1 MATTANKTFKNHQ
14 QKQKN
19 MTVLV
24 CGGAGCRSSGSDH
37 IEANLRESLKDQE
50 LVEEV
55 EIIETGCMGPC
66 SLGPLMVVHPEG
78 VFYKEVQPSDVE
90 EVVEEHL
97 LKGRKVERLLLEDPE
112 VEQRIEQ
119 AVELQF
125 FHKQHK
131 VALENCGQID
141 PENIEEYIA
150 RDGYLALG
158 TALQEMEPR
167 EVIQVIKDSGLRG
180 RGGAGFPTGLKWEF
194 TAAADSVTKYV
205 LCNADEGDP
214 GAFMDRSVLEGDPHR
229 VLEAMAIAGY
239 AIGANQGYIYVRA
252 EYPKAVERLQKAIE
266 QAREYELL
274 GEEIFN
280 SDFDFD
286 IELRM
291 GAGSF
296 VCGEETA
303 LMRSIEGQRG
313 MPTPRPPY
321 PANKGLWEQPT
332 LLNNVETYANVPNI
346 IRNGPEWFSSMG
358 TEDSPGTK
366 VFALAGDVKNTGLVE
381 VPMGITLEE
390 LVYEV
395 GGGVPEDKEFKAAQ
409 TGGPSGGC
417 ITEDNLD
424 MPIDY
429 ESLQEAGS
437 IMGSGGLIVMDEST
451 CMVDVAKFFMDF
463 IVDES
468 CGQCT
473 PCRDGTKQMYDI
485 LERITQGQGEP
496 EDVERLRDLADT
508 IKKTSFCGLGQ
519 TAPNPVLSTLDNF
532 EEEYRAHIED
542 QRCPA
547 GVCLDLIKY
556 EIDPEACRGCS
567 KCAQNCPV
575 DAINGE
581 PGEIYEIDQE
591 TCIKCGNCFEVCPFD
606 AVEQN

>member
-1 MATTANKTFKNHQ
+1 
-14 QKQKN
+14 
-19 MTVLV
+19 
-24 CGGAGCRSSGSDH
+24 
-37 IEANLRESLKDQE
+37 
-50 LVEEV
+50 
-55 EIIETGCMGPC
+55 
-66 SLGPLMVVHPEG
+66 
-78 VFYKEVQPSDVE
+78 
-90 EVVEEHL
+90 
-97 LKGRKVERLLLEDPE
+97 
-112 VEQRIEQ
+112 
-119 AVELQF
+119 
-125 FHKQHK
+125 
-131 VALENCGQID
+131 
-141 PENIEEYIA
+141 
-150 RDGYLALG
+150 
-158 TALQEMEPR
+158 
-167 EVIQVIKDSGLRG
+167 
-180 RGGAGFPTGLKWEF
+180 
-194 TAAADSVTKYV
+194 
-205 LCNADEGDP
+205 
-214 GAFMDRSVLEGDPHR
+214 
-229 VLEAMAIAGY
+229 
-239 AIGANQGYIYVRA
+239 
-252 EYPKAVERLQKAIE
+252 
-266 QAREYELL
+266 
-274 GEEIFN
+274 
-280 SDFDFD
+280 
-286 IELRM
+286 
-291 GAGSF
+291 
-296 VCGEETA
+296 
-303 LMRSIEGQRG
+303 